1 MTNINIKASKFNTII
16 SGINKKRDFW
26 QSDTKPLLVKVL
38 NRVKDEIGLDLI
50 VQTIDA
56 RINHESVHIQFKS
69 KPSGISEK
77 NGKGLKAY
85 IKWGGGLTFNQMYNG
100 EVHILVTY
108 PFIDELV
115 PPSKRMLLV
124 RIGPDKISEEY
135 IHARVNNFLD
145 EMLNWEIITSGN
157 SIDDLVPVS

>member
-1 MTNINIKASKFNTII
+1 MTNINIKVSKFKTVI
-16 SGINKKRDFW
+16 SGINKKRDLW
-26 QSDTKPLLVKVL
+26 QSDTKPLLIKVL
-38 NRVKDEIGLDLI
+38 NQVRDGVELDLI
-50 VQTIDA
+50 VQVLEE

-108 PFIDELV
+108 PFI
-115 PPSKRMLLV
+115 
-124 RIGPDKISEEY
+124 
-135 IHARVNNFLD
+135 
-145 EMLNWEIITSGN
+145 
-157 SIDDLVPVS
+157 

>member
-1 MTNINIKASKFNTII
+1 MKDIKSKVTKFNGVI

-38 NRVKDEIGLDLI
+38 NQVKDDTALDLI
-50 VQTIDA
+50 VQIMDA
-56 RINHESVHIQFKS
+56 KINHESVHIQFKS

-77 NGKGLKAY
+77 IGQSLKAY

-100 EVHILVTY
+100 EVHVLVTY
-108 PFIDELV
+108 PFIDEIV
-115 PPSKRMLLV
+115 PQTRRTLLIRME
-124 RIGPDKISEEY
+124 PDKISEEF
-135 IHARVNNFLD
+135 IHARVDNFLD

-157 SIDDLVPVS
+157 SIDDLIPVV